1 MHQNIS
7 KKVLRS
13 IERIMNDKRQLLCT
27 FSTVSAFKTT
37 LEEIKKFY
45 SVYNNRFFIFTNVAS
60 PKEVFITYN
69 ILSEGREFPKFP
81 NTISIHRKKQTNTL
95 YTLNAMNQ
103 IIKDENNGVFDK
115 SYSVDWSLYNNSLII
130 TGTPSIRVLPIK
142 ILEIVV

>member
-1 MHQNIS
+1 
-7 KKVLRS
+7 
-13 IERIMNDKRQLLCT
+13 MNDKRQLLCT
-27 FSTVSAFKTT
+27 FSSAQSFKTT
-37 LEEIKKFY
+37 IEEIKKFY
-45 SVYNNRFFIFTNVAS
+45 SVYNDRFFIFTNVNV

-69 ILSEGREFPKFP
+69 ILSAGREFPKFP

-115 SYSVDWSLYNNSLII
+115 TFSVDWSLYSNSLII

-142 ILEIVV
+142 ILEIVG